1 MRTLLWTL
9 IQLLLFSSSLMA
21 LVVEDIAISHDKQK
35 AAFIF
40 NDDTVNIYELKD
52 GSILAHHSLP
62 EGMILNK
69 IFFSTDDKKINL
81 YTDEGAFAWNT
92 DDGKRVE
99 PTSIEVL
106 HQEWMNQK
114 HLSSFQNIKRVMSY
128 DSVVY
133 NNKEH
138 TIWTAKNETIWI
150 WDKEGKDEIASI
162 VFKDLAI
169 DKIYYIAISENGN
182 YIALDVKMKNE
193 ENRVIILDG
202 TSYKIIQSIKA
213 QSGFVYGLDFID
225 NTHLLLHSQ
234 YPIEVWDLSTK
245 KRTLNLTSSGD
256 DKNSLISI
264 YQKSIKPYKPIK
276 SVFGLD
282 VDKDGNIA
290 LTGTGDTLR
299 SVLLDKQGKLTQ
311 TYQNIY
317 SRGFDARFSPD
328 GSQVAFVY
336 KGEHLVIYETKSAK
350 VVLNMD
356 LGGVPDSSRI
366 VKFSQD
372 GRYVAVGSDG
382 NTVSI
387 VNISQKKLSKVV
399 KLPAGVFS
407 LAWINHSEILAGT
420 KTGLFLIDWQKDTQ
434 RSILTESTT
443 ALDTHKENNKLSI
456 AVGTE
461 EDGVYILNQDYKVVH
476 TLLHKGVG
484 RINYG
489 EDGKYLVSASNE
501 SVMVWD
507 RKDYK
512 KQCSFTNSEDVSIWA
527 MAYNSRKHLIYIG
540 DDNGEVKIL
549 DEACQK
555 RN

>member
-282 VDKDGNIA
+282 VDEDGNIA
-290 LTGTGDTLR
+290 LTGIGDTLR
-299 SVLLDKQGKLTQ
+299 SVLLNKQGKLTQ
-311 TYQNIY
+311 IYQNIY

-350 VVLNMD
+350 ILLNMN
-356 LGGVPDSSRI
+356 LGGVPASSRI

-372 GRYVAVGSDG
+372 GRHVAVGSDG
-382 NTVSI
+382 GTVSI
-387 VNISQKKLSKVV
+387 VDISQKKLSKVV
-399 KLPAGVFS
+399 KLSSGVFS
-407 LAWINHSEILAGT
+407 LSWINHSEVLVGT
-420 KTGLFLIDWQKDTQ
+420 KTGLLLIDWQKDIQ
-434 RSILTESTT
+434 RSILTENTT
-443 ALDTHKENNKLSI
+443 ALDTHIENNKLSI

-461 EDGVYILNQDYKVVH
+461 EYGIYILNQDYKVVH

-484 RINYG
+484 RISYG
-489 EDGKYLVSASNE
+489 EDGKYIVSASNE
-501 SVMVWD
+501 SVIVWD

-512 KQCSFTNSEDVSIWA
+512 KQCTFINDEDVSIWA

-540 DDNGEVKIL
+540 DDNGEVKLL